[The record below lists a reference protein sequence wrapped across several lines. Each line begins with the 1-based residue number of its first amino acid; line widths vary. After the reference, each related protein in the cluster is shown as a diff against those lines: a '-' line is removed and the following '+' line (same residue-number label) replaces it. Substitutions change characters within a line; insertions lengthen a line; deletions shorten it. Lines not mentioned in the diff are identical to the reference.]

1 MLKTWG
7 MIVKS
12 YRDMELNCRPR
23 RDYWS
28 GFCTELEGE
37 ISIFCNLHPPPSPQY
52 RHDHQL

>member
-37 ISIFCNLHPPPSPQY
+37 ISIFCNLHPPLPPIEA
-52 RHDHQL
+52 